1 MGDISRLKDMI
12 LRAKTEDERLRLK
25 RELIRVKP
33 TGRFTVGSAVTPNIL
48 NTSTMS
54 LPASTSRTT
63 NTLYNQYMMDTVNKR
78 KVRSD
83 KGVKRGKRGKRGE
96 SVSKAIKEYEDAILI
111 NNY

>member
-25 RELIRVKP
+25 RELTRVKP
-33 TGRFTVGSAVTPNIL
+33 TGYFTVGSAVTPNVL

-63 NTLYNQYMMDTVNKR
+63 DTLYNQSMESINRR

-83 KGVKRGKRGKRGE
+83 KGVKRGKRER
-96 SVSKAIKEYEDAILI
+96 VTRAVKEYEDAILT